1 MNRRIENKIDV
12 DVNKKIILF
21 NWLQEKKAKKIYE
34 TRQINSIY
42 FDNSKYTIYDDS
54 VEGISPRKK
63 IRVRFY
69 GNFKDN
75 NKQKIEIKYTFP
87 YGRYKST
94 KEINTHSNI
103 FDTGYLDD
111 LYGVCMPKTIVSYK
125 RTYFKLGF
133 ERLTFDEDIT
143 YAKYNKNLNNLTFV
157 SDPKIILE
165 VKSNNFVNID
175 EIEQNIPF
183 KTTRFS
189 KYCESVEKLNLII

>member
-1 MNRRIENKIDV
+1 MNRRIENKIDI

-21 NWLQEKKAKKIYE
+21 NWLQEKKAEKIYK
-34 TRQINSIY
+34 TRQINSVY
-42 FDNSKYTIYDDS
+42 FDNSRYSIYDDS

-69 GNFKDN
+69 GIFKDN
-75 NKQKIEIKYTFP
+75 SKKKIEIKYTFP
-87 YGRYKST
+87 YGRSKSI
-94 KEINTHSNI
+94 KDIDNTSNI
-103 FDTGYLDD
+103 FDVGYFDD

-189 KYCESVEKLNLII
+189 KYCESIEKLNLII